1 MRWLAVPALM
11 LATGA
16 AVATPGPASP
26 DAIPGVANPVR
37 ARQHWILQCQGCH
50 RADATGTPQT
60 APTMAGFVARFLQVP
75 GGREYLARVPGVA
88 TAALSDADLAE
99 VVNWSLARFDP
110 AHLPADF
117 KPYTAAEIGG
127 LRSKPLRAEASAMR
141 ARLVA
146 EFDETDVTT
155 PK

>member
-1 MRWLAVPALM
+1 
-11 LATGA
+11 
-16 AVATPGPASP
+16 
-26 DAIPGVANPVR
+26 
-37 ARQHWILQCQGCH
+37 
-50 RADATGTPQT
+50 
-60 APTMAGFVARFLQVP
+60 MAGFVARFLQVP

-99 VVNWSLARFDP
+99 VLNWSLARFDP

-117 KPYTAAEIGG
+117 KPYTAAEIGR